1 LSQDFLQFAKT
12 KNKAVRFLEQ
22 PSSGAGDNFAK
33 KSARLKAALHY
44 RTA

>member
-22 PSSGAGDNFAK
+22 PSSGAGDDSAK
-33 KSARLKAALHY
+33 KSASLKAALYH